1 MYKQN
6 KRNFNKIG
14 QYEVHKVLNELEE
27 YVDIYITD
35 HESSLYI
42 KFFIEEQRVKHNLKE
57 GESK

>member
-14 QYEVHKVLNELEE
+14 QYEVHKVMKDLEE

-35 HESSLYI
+35 HESSLLL
-42 KFFIEEQRVKHNLKE
+42 KFFIEDQRVKHNLK
-57 GESK
+57 